1 MAQVSITN
9 YMAKLVALTFFVM
22 FYYFM
27 YIGINQVTGSSEIA
41 VITALY
47 LALNTKVGA

>member
-1 MAQVSITN
+1 MT
-9 YMAKLVALTFFVM
+9 KLISLALFVAL
-22 FYYFM
+22 YYFM

-47 LALNTKVGA
+47 FALNTKVGA